1 VPKLP
6 AIDDD
11 GLAGDPQMSQETI
24 VEEVRALMIARHPD
38 WAAQEWIAT
47 GVGCFCSEHA
57 A

>member
-1 VPKLP
+1 MVWPV
-6 AIDDD
+6 IQ
-11 GLAGDPQMSQETI
+11 QMSQETI